1 LLKTPP
7 TKGALVP
14 AADMCYRWR
23 TPASRR
29 VAGGRAGQLR
39 ARQSKLVAKQENVS
53 MAAEAVDP
61 RRPDNVDVEVGRL
74 VRVQRISRG
83 LSQTELGNE
92 IGVTFQQVQKYESGA
107 NRISMGRLTRIG
119 RVLGVDVTYL
129 LGASRR
135 ATPVATNPKE
145 QAKFSE
151 AVGMLGRIGAL
162 RLLKA
167 FSAIPNKPPALR
179 ESIVQ
184 MVEGA
189 AAASKREAARK
200 KTRRH

>member
-1 LLKTPP
+1 
-7 TKGALVP
+7 
-14 AADMCYRWR
+14 
-23 TPASRR
+23 
-29 VAGGRAGQLR
+29 
-39 ARQSKLVAKQENVS
+39 
-53 MAAEAVDP
+53 MAAEARDP

-74 VRVQRISRG
+74 VRVQRIAKG

-119 RVLGVDVTYL
+119 RVLGVQVTYL
-129 LGASRR
+129 LGANRR
-135 ATPVATNPKE
+135 ASPVAINPKE

-162 RLLKA
+162 RLLRA
-167 FSAIPNKPPALR
+167 FSAIPNKPPSLR

-189 AAASKREAARK
+189 ASASAREVARK
-200 KTRRH
+200 KARRH